1 MYRSTEVFDLNL
13 STLIV
18 CEESL
23 GKLPHLEA
31 IVANCADLNYVGS
44 AQRLNAKE
52 RITELHPKVVWI
64 ELAPDPEAGLN
75 LLSELKQLFPETHYL
90 VGNEVL
96 DGVLVK
102 SAMSKGAVD
111 FLDDKSVVNQ
121 LPDVIARV
129 AAKEIAHKQA
139 MDKLEA
145 QREQMRHMREKKMS
159 EDMTRANASVSHMRE
174 TSNKMESQGAMNV
187 VLLIVM
193 VAIAIGGAVYYMMM
207 PK

>member
-1 MYRSTEVFDLNL
+1 MNL

-18 CEESL
+18 CDESL

-44 AQRLNAKE
+44 AQRQNAKE
-52 RITELHPKVVWI
+52 RVTELHPKVVWI
-64 ELAPDPEAGLN
+64 ELAPDPEAGLL

-90 VGNEVL
+90 VGHEIL
-96 DGVLVK
+96 DGALVK
-102 SAMSKGAVD
+102 SAMNKGAID
-111 FLDDKSVVNQ
+111 FLDDKSVIGQ
-121 LPDVIARV
+121 LPDVIARL

-139 MDKLEA
+139 IDKLEA
-145 QREQMRHMREKKMS
+145 QREQMRQMREKKMS

-187 VLLIVM
+187 AMLLVM
-193 VAIAIGGAVYYMMM
+193 VAIVIGGAVFYFMQQ

>member
-1 MYRSTEVFDLNL
+1 MNL

-23 GKLPHLEA
+23 GKLEKLEA
-31 IVANCADLNYVGS
+31 VLAQCQDLNYVGS
-44 AQRLNAKE
+44 AQRGNAKE
-52 RITELHPKVVWI
+52 RVSELHPKLVWI
-64 ELAPDPEAGLN
+64 ELAPDPEAGLH
-75 LLSELKQLFPETHYL
+75 LLSELKQLFPETHYI
-90 VGNEVL
+90 VGHEVL
-96 DGVLVK
+96 DGSLVK
-102 SAMSKGAVD
+102 SAMNKGAVD
-111 FLDDKSVVNQ
+111 FLDDKSVIAQ
-121 LPDVIARV
+121 LPDVIGRI

-145 QREQMRHMREKKMS
+145 QREQMRQMREKKMS

-193 VAIAIGGAVYYMMM
+193 LAIAIGGAVFYFLQQ

>member
-1 MYRSTEVFDLNL
+1 
-13 STLIV
+13 V
-18 CEESL
+18 CEQSL
-23 GKLPHLEA
+23 GKLEKLEA
-31 IVANCADLNYVGS
+31 VIGQCQDLNYVGS
-44 AQRLNAKE
+44 SERANAKE
-52 RITELHPKVVWI
+52 RVTELHPKLVWI
-64 ELAPDPEAGLN
+64 ELAPDPEAGLV

-96 DGVLVK
+96 DGALVK
-102 SAMSKGAVD
+102 SAMNKGAVD
-111 FLDDKSVVNQ
+111 FLDDKSVVAQ
-121 LPDVIARV
+121 LPDVIGRI

-145 QREQMRHMREKKMS
+145 QREQMKQMREKKMS

-193 VAIAIGGAVYYMMM
+193 AAIAIGGAVFYFMQQ